1 MEGKKR
7 YIAIVLFLL
16 IGLTLFAFANPVE
29 EEKGSKKKNG
39 NGDET
44 QEVSKD
50 ENTND
55 GVLETES
62 EENTQAP
69 VQYQLA
75 PVTDNSYA
83 NALAAV
89 EKAEGS
95 FDKEDIAAAKDLIEQ
110 VTNDEQK
117 NELDEIVIDKNVSI
131 LYDGSDN
138 KEKELE
144 NLLKEKE
151 RNN

>member
-1 MEGKKR
+1 M
-7 YIAIVLFLL
+7 
-16 IGLTLFAFANPVE
+16 FASANPVK
-29 EEKGSKKKNG
+29 EEKESKKKNR

-50 ENTND
+50 ENRND
-55 GVLETES
+55 GILEIES
-62 EENTQAP
+62 EENTQAS

-83 NALAAV
+83 NLLAAV

-110 VTNDEQK
+110 VTSDEQK
-117 NELDEIVIDKNVSI
+117 NELVKQS
-131 LYDGSDN
+131 Y
-138 KEKELE
+138 K
-144 NLLKEKE
+144 
-151 RNN
+151 